1 MEPALES
8 AEPAEE
14 LTLDRPSDALD
25 WAWAVFSFAAPAAS
39 DVDEALRVPARRT
52 ANVERR
58 NTARDAATDIVT
70 GDVSGRGD
78 VDDEE
83 LAQAGFGRLELREKL
98 CSTWPTGCGLCAL
111 GKIRDLISHPQP
123 PHLRIQ

>member
-8 AEPAEE
+8 ADPAEE

-39 DVDEALRVPARRT
+39 DVDEALRMPARRT

-58 NTARDAATDIVT
+58 NTARDAAKDIVT
-70 GDVSGRGD
+70 GDGQGD
-78 VDDEE
+78 VVDGE
-83 LAQAGFGRLELREKL
+83 LKLGLGGWSFGKNCAQLGR
-98 CSTWPTGCGLCAL
+98 PAAVCAPSARL
-111 GKIRDLISHPQP
+111 GTDNISRPRP
-123 PHLRIQ
+123 PHLLIQ